1 MPLSVRIGVTVILL
15 ALAVALAVTVAR
27 SRAGRLRRSGLS
39 GVRTPSA
46 LVDDRAFERAN
57 RAALPFLTADA
68 ILAAVLA
75 VLTAATGLRS
85 IGGSATL
92 LVGGVLLGALLV
104 LGGLRGERAARNGL
118 TPGAAPPPRSG
129 QRAPRSGQRGRGA
142 TPGARGGRPTT
153 RGGKPGTR
161 DGRPAA
167 GSGRP
172 RGRQR

>member
-15 ALAVALAVTVAR
+15 ALAVALAVTVVR
-27 SRAGRLRRSGLS
+27 SRAGRLRRNGLS

-46 LVDDRAFERAN
+46 LVDDRAFARAN

-68 ILAAVLA
+68 VLATILA

-92 LVGGVLLGALLV
+92 LIGGVLLGALLV

-118 TPGAAPPPRSG
+118 TPGAPTPPH
-129 QRAPRSGQRGRGA
+129 SGQRGRGGRQA
-142 TPGARGGRPTT
+142 TRSAKTATGSARRATA
-153 RGGKPGTR
+153 GGKP
-161 DGRPAA
+161 
-167 GSGRP
+167 
-172 RGRQR
+172 RGRKR